1 MGISFSSDGWGD
13 VGTMSPRS
21 VFLLVG
27 AATIGCSIVTIVGN
41 RWFITNLLKR
51 DVNNL
56 GPRAYN
62 PFTKYDGHPSNEQ
75 LRKGF
80 NRKYRKTFSGKGD
93 ERVFPRLRYGEP
105 DVPDLLGNTC
115 LGWVDFCPVF
125 YFKKK
130 QKNMTVPL

>member
-1 MGISFSSDGWGD
+1 MGISPFLGLDGEMWGRCRH
-13 VGTMSPRS
+13 GM
-21 VFLLVG
+21 FFLVG
-27 AATIGCSIVTIVGN
+27 AATIGCSTVTIVGN

-62 PFTKYDGHPSNEQ
+62 PVTKYDGHPSNEQ
-75 LRKGF
+75 LCKGF

-115 LGWVDFCPVF
+115 LGWVDFCPAF
-125 YFKKK
+125 SFKKNK
-130 QKNMTVPL
+130 KNMTVPL